1 MTIRRTHVIIDAV
14 KRASR
19 ARYEILGRRG
29 RQSRRRGTRQIAAS
43 TPHINKNYN
52 KYCAHTCRCFKNLLE
67 GLPSMGARLKSG

>member
-43 TPHINKNYN
+43 TPHINKNYSIT
-52 KYCAHTCRCFKNLLE
+52 HPRILE
-67 GLPSMGARLKSG
+67 LKTYLKVFRLWELV